1 MHLNWDF
8 FHRPP
13 PYIKYVNKYIAN
25 SQLCCCRLL
34 ADSVVAKR
42 DEKLCADFIDFLYIC
57 GKNGAVHTHT
67 RETTLL
73 MWWKKERKKSE
84 DANRDGGP
92 SNRIGQGA
100 GGNPWLDLARAGR
113 RVPCPVHGV
122 GMQFEWMRCDT
133 HHTRQKYDASV
144 SLWDHKSC
152 AYVCISHGFKRAA
165 FDRKNEGNGG
175 LSLF

>member
-1 MHLNWDF
+1 MCW
-8 FHRPP
+8 FHR
-13 PYIKYVNKYIAN
+13 
-25 SQLCCCRLL
+25 
-34 ADSVVAKR
+34 
-42 DEKLCADFIDFLYIC
+42 FLVYMRQEW
-57 GKNGAVHTHT
+57 GRTHTHT

-100 GGNPWLDLARAGR
+100 RGNTRQDLARAGR

-152 AYVCISHGFKRAA
+152 AYVCISHWFKRAA
-165 FDRKNEGNGG
+165 FDRKKRRKWGTFT
-175 LSLF
+175 LLVRLLTDSQSLRNYFKLGHLVGYHCKPC